1 MMKVRVRLRGGGLAR
16 LRERLGGLSGAGG
29 VEIGFPEDGEHYSG
43 YSMAGLAGLL
53 TRGYVTSAPHGGAP
67 VSVPAR
73 PFVKQF
79 VEQHLPEIERMV
91 NEHMER
97 YLAGAGTAGVESA
110 WDAIGS
116 DITAK
121 MRGFAERGAVTPG
134 NTPWTLRRKGCDKP
148 YVYHGDLVGSIR
160 HVVLRG

>member
-1 MMKVRVRLRGGGLAR
+1 MLKVTVRLRGGRLAR
-16 LRERLGGLSGAGG
+16 LSERLGGLSGAGG
-29 VEIGFPEDGEHYSG
+29 VEIGFPEEGEHYSG

-53 TRGYVTSAPHGGAP
+53 TRGYVTRAPQGSAP
-67 VSVPAR
+67 VCVPPR
-73 PFVKQF
+73 PFMKQF
-79 VEQHLPEIERMV
+79 VEQHLPEIERAV
-91 NEHMER
+91 NERMER
-97 YLAGAGTAGVESA
+97 YLAGAATAGVESA

-121 MRGFAERGAVTPG
+121 MREFAERGAVTPG
-134 NTPWTLRRKGCDKP
+134 NTPWTVRRKGFDKP